1 LKAAPTSTKT
11 TTSRTSIAKTQTAR
25 RWRRQ
30 RTVQIVHAGLGLVAA
45 VAAGVVPADAV
56 VADAADLAA
65 AVVIAAPVAAE
76 IVALAAVVVINP
88 VAPHWKET
96 KRRSLQAAPFFYV
109 SVLPIRLRDS
119 AGGWIRKILQ

>member
-1 LKAAPTSTKT
+1 M
-11 TTSRTSIAKTQTAR
+11 TSRTSIAKTQTAR

-30 RTVQIVHAGLGLVAA
+30 RTVQIVHVGLGLVAA
-45 VAAGVVPADAV
+45 VVAGVVPADAV

-88 VAPHWKET
+88 ASPHWKET
-96 KRRSLQAAPFFYV
+96 KRRSLQLRFFYV
-109 SVLPIRLRDS
+109 SVLQS
-119 AGGWIRKILQ
+119 A